1 MVPNEAL
8 QYIGIVQLLLHFR
21 WKWVGLI
28 TKDDESGE
36 HFLQTLE
43 LMFSMNGIC
52 TAFVL
57 RTQENLHFDSLL
69 HMIQEAYNNS
79 SDLVESKAKAAI
91 TEPLHRL
98 LDKNAPWVW
107 GKRQAAAF
115 QAVKDTL
122 VSNAVLH
129 HFDERL
135 PVILACDASPDGV
148 GAVLGHQL
156 PDGREV
162 LVAYYSR
169 TLTPAERNYAQIDK
183 EALAIVAGVHKFN
196 DYLYG
201 RKFTI
206 ATDHKPLLGLLAL
219 DRQTPQI
226 LSQRVLRWNQFL
238 NSYMYTLV
246 HRAGK
251 TMGHADALSRLPLPE
266 VGPDPAPAHHVMLV
280 KSLPE
285 QPLHATEVAKATK
298 KHKTLARTSYA
309 AARFRKSQRTQKRQ
323 GPGKSQS
330 GAGQRTR
337 PQQPVYRRMK
347 RPGRRSP
354 KDPLSQTSRLR
365 PHHCPQT
372 RQHLVPKFY
381 QHVLALVFA
390 IKEINEDPSILPN
403 VSLGFHIYDNY
414 NNAWMTYRTTMDLL
428 FKSHTF
434 IPNYECGFRKG
445 LIGIVGGLGLDTTS
459 YVADLSSLYKI
470 PQISYGSFESAPKD
484 QTNFLPFYRMV
495 ANEALQYIGIVQ
507 LLLHFRWKW
516 VGLFIK
522 DDESGELFLQ
532 TLEPKLSKNGIC
544 TAFII
549 RNQVNLHFD
558 TMLHVLQDSYI
569 NSSDLVESTA
579 KVVVVYGETVTITRL
594 AWIIWL
600 TFVMAPVQESH
611 YLEKTSSG
619 RVWIVTAQIDFAFD
633 TLQRILDMHMFHGA
647 LSFTI
652 QKNKIPGFQ
661 IFLQSIDS
669 ALKNKNGFIKDF
681 WEQVFHCEFL
691 DSIDT
696 TNIDE
701 TCTGDERVESVPAP
715 FFEMSMT
722 GHSYSIYNAVYALAH
737 ALHMKYTSRTRH
749 RAIKYGDRLG
759 TLNLETWKI
768 HSFLQKVSFNN
779 SAGDEIQFN
788 EDGELAAGFDVTNLI
803 TFPNKSYAQVK
814 VGMLDPQATPGKELT
829 MDEDKI
835 EWHKV
840 LTQVPPISLC
850 NDFCLPGNSRK
861 KKEGEKFCCY
871 DCVLCPEGKISNQE
885 DMDYCIACQEDH
897 YPNKGQN
904 QCIPKITSFLSS
916 QENLGIILVFLAL
929 FFSLITVLV
938 LLIFL
943 KYQDTPIVKANNR
956 SLTYILLV
964 SLLLCFLSSLLFIG
978 QPNKVTCLF
987 RQAAFG
993 IIFSVA
999 VSSVLAKTIIVVVA
1013 FMASRPGNIFRNW
1026 MGKRLAHLIV
1036 FVCSLIQI
1044 IICVTW
1050 LGTFPPFPDLDM
1062 KSLTEEIIIECNEGS
1077 VTMFYC
1083 VLGYMGFLATFSFIM
1098 AFLARKL
1105 PDTFNEAK
1113 FITFSMLVFCS
1124 VWLSFVP
1131 TYLSTRGK
1139 DMVAVEIFSILGS
1152 SAGLLGC
1159 IFLPKCHIII
1169 LRPDLNSKEHVK
1181 RNKN

>member
-1 MVPNEAL
+1 MRGKAL
-8 QYIGIVQLLLHFR
+8 SQQALA
-21 WKWVGLI
+21 
-28 TKDDESGE
+28 D
-36 HFLQTLE
+36 
-43 LMFSMNGIC
+43 
-52 TAFVL
+52 L
-57 RTQENLHFDSLL
+57 R
-69 HMIQEAYNNS
+69 MIQ
-79 SDLVESKAKAAI
+79 
-91 TEPLHRL
+91 
-98 LDKNAPWVW
+98 
-107 GKRQAAAF
+107 
-115 QAVKDTL
+115 
-122 VSNAVLH
+122 
-129 HFDERL
+129 
-135 PVILACDASPDGV
+135 
-148 GAVLGHQL
+148 
-156 PDGREV
+156 
-162 LVAYYSR
+162 
-169 TLTPAERNYAQIDK
+169 
-183 EALAIVAGVHKFN
+183 
-196 DYLYG
+196 
-201 RKFTI
+201 
-206 ATDHKPLLGLLAL
+206 
-219 DRQTPQI
+219 
-226 LSQRVLRWNQFL
+226 
-238 NSYMYTLV
+238 
-246 HRAGK
+246 
-251 TMGHADALSRLPLPE
+251 
-266 VGPDPAPAHHVMLV
+266 
-280 KSLPE
+280 
-285 QPLHATEVAKATK
+285 
-298 KHKTLARTSYA
+298 
-309 AARFRKSQRTQKRQ
+309 
-323 GPGKSQS
+323 
-330 GAGQRTR
+330 
-337 PQQPVYRRMK
+337 
-347 RPGRRSP
+347 RS
-354 KDPLSQTSRLR
+354 
-365 PHHCPQT
+365 
-372 RQHLVPKFY
+372 LVPKFY

-390 IKEINEDPSILPN
+390 IKEINENPSILPN

-434 IPNYECGFRKG
+434 IPNYECGIRKG

-459 YVADLSSLYKI
+459 HVADLSSLYKI
-470 PQISYGSFESAPKD
+470 PQI
-484 QTNFLPFYRMV
+484 
-495 ANEALQYIGIVQ
+495 
-507 LLLHFRWKW
+507 
-516 VGLFIK
+516 
-522 DDESGELFLQ
+522 
-532 TLEPKLSKNGIC
+532 
-544 TAFII
+544 
-549 RNQVNLHFD
+549 
-558 TMLHVLQDSYI
+558 
-569 NSSDLVESTA
+569 
-579 KVVVVYGETVTITRL
+579 
-594 AWIIWL
+594 
-600 TFVMAPVQESH
+600 
-611 YLEKTSSG
+611 
-619 RVWIVTAQIDFAFD
+619 
-633 TLQRILDMHMFHGA
+633 
-647 LSFTI
+647 
-652 QKNKIPGFQ
+652 
-661 IFLQSIDS
+661 
-669 ALKNKNGFIKDF
+669 
-681 WEQVFHCEFL
+681 
-691 DSIDT
+691 
-696 TNIDE
+696 
-701 TCTGDERVESVPAP
+701 
-715 FFEMSMT
+715 
-722 GHSYSIYNAVYALAH
+722 
-737 ALHMKYTSRTRH
+737 
-749 RAIKYGDRLG
+749 
-759 TLNLETWKI
+759 
-768 HSFLQKVSFNN
+768 HSFLQKISFNN

-803 TFPNKSYAQVK
+803 TFPNNSYAQVK
-814 VGMLDPQATPGKELT
+814 VGMLDPQAPPGKELT

-850 NDFCLPGNSRK
+850 NDFCLPGKSRK

-964 SLLLCFLSSLLFIG
+964 SLLLCFLSSLLFVG

-1036 FVCSLIQI
+1036 FVCSLIQV

-1113 FITFSMLVFCS
+1113 FVTFSMLVFCS

-1131 TYLSTRGK
+1131 TYLCTRGK

-1169 LRPDLNSKEHVK
+1169 LRPDLNSKELLREKSSPWMRTKSSGTESSLRFTSGTLLGLLMVIMVAEPFNIATWLSKLQSGTVCCRLSNVSGDAKNFIRIVYNKKSSVMLLLIVFLNPQLVCEVRALQCTQTEPLQIQHEWYQPSEIIIGGIVSLIFHSIPKILFVKHPSEASSNFPFLVPKFYQHVLALVFAIK
-1181 RNKN
+1181 EINEDPSILPNVSLGFHIYDNYNNAWMTYRTTMDLLFKSHTFIPNYECGIQKGLIGIVGGLGLDTSSYVADLSSLYKIPQLVGFSSETILSTLIEVKKKA